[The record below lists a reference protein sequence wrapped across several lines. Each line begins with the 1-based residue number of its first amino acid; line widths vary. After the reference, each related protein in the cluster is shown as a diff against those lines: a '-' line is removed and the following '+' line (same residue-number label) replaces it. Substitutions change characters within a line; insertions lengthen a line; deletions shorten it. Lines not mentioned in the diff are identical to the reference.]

1 MSLYSADAFLRFPPG
16 YGIPIQKNTVLS
28 GHLPNLHCWV
38 TETARFV
45 SQEVVVGDLLSALE
59 RIFCCP
65 GPGQLKLLGEPG
77 QPGFSSHDFLG
88 SGTGTKIKRHRFNRS
103 LVGGNMSDFPINFG
117 KFWIFSIQNCYFLG
131 LGVWN
136 PLSFQVFFDV
146 QLASLSI
153 LRIPKQKKSK
163 AMVRVN
169 HEDIVLLT
177 TEHTQIMAQ
186 NYIAISAKPATFMD
200 HI

>member
-38 TETARFV
+38 PETARFV

-103 LVGGNMSDFPINFG
+103 LVGGNMSDFPI
-117 KFWIFSIQNCYFLG
+117 ILG
-131 LGVWN
+131 N
-136 PLSFQVFFDV
+136 SESFQSKTAIFWDLVFE
-146 QLASLSI
+146 I
-153 LRIPKQKKSK
+153 LWVSRVFLTCNLLPYPSFEFRSKRSPKQWS
-163 AMVRVN
+163 V
-169 HEDIVLLT
+169 
-177 TEHTQIMAQ
+177 
-186 NYIAISAKPATFMD
+186 
-200 HI
+200 